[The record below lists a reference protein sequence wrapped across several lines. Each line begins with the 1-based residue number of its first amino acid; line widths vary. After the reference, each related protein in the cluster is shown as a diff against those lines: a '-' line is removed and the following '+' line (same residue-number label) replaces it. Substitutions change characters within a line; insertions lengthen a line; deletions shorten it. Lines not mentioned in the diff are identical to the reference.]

1 MNVHDS
7 STERETSGFRLANE
21 LLKYANLP
29 IARRRFAQEVQRAAA
44 SSTGTTALLAP
55 AEAKQFTSPQLGP
68 QNPER

>member
-7 STERETSGFRLANE
+7 STERETPGFRLANE

-44 SSTGTTALLAP
+44 SSTGTTGSKL
-55 AEAKQFTSPQLGP
+55 S
-68 QNPER
+68 